1 MQKNGIDCVYIDI
14 AEFIKNRN
22 LTDIEIKEKCGME
35 TKLYLPKYN
44 MSFMTD
50 GIIKYKS
57 KYFIFEFKTETA
69 EKFYKR
75 TGVDEKHYNQ
85 AIAYS
90 LAFQLSNILFIYE
103 NRNTLDKK
111 AYIFEVTDEMK
122 NNMIERLNYCNN
134 CVKENQIPPK
144 PNDTQKN
151 ICNYCEYKTVCKKY
165 N

>member
-22 LTDIEIKEKCGME
+22 LTNIEIKEKCGME

-57 KYFIFEFKTETA
+57 KYFVFEFKTETA
-69 EKFYKR
+69 DKFYKR

-90 LAFQLSNILFIYE
+90 LAFQLSNVLFVYE
-103 NRNTLDKK
+103 NRNDCSLK
-111 AYIFEVTDEMK
+111 AFLLEITDEMK
-122 NNMIERLNYCNN
+122 NDIIKKLNYCNS
-134 CVKENQIPPK
+134 CAKENKIPLK
-144 PNDTQKN
+144 KDENVNKN
-151 ICNYCEYKTVCKKY
+151 ICSFCLYKTACKKY
-165 N
+165 